1 MKKILTG
8 LTCVAIL
15 LAVLL
20 AGCDARHENEEKK
33 SFYEEKKG
41 FYTVVYFEPL
51 CMIVY
56 DNDTK
61 VMYHMSNGSYNK
73 GSITPLFNADG
84 TLRVWEEE
92 IG

>member
-1 MKKILTG
+1 MKKILVG
-8 LTCVAIL
+8 LVCI
-15 LAVLL
+15 AVLL
-20 AGCDARHENEEKK
+20 VGCSAEYENKAWK
-33 SFYEEKKG
+33 T
-41 FYTVVYFEPL
+41 FYTTVYSGYGYL
-51 CMIVY
+51 IVY

-61 VMYHMSNGSYNK
+61 VMYYMSNGSYNK